1 MSDMMNY
8 IKRELEKERQLTKNA
23 LITAALFYAGYEA
36 GRAIQGVRL
45 YLLTRK
51 QTKLLME
58 QKLALLKAKE
68 AIKVKID
75 RADVLFEELKDITD
89 QSSPEY
95 KIKLQELDA
104 LMTEIENE
112 ETELCNK
119 LGVSKE
125 EFFAGAV

>member
-1 MSDMMNY
+1 MSDIMNY

-23 LITAALFYAGYEA
+23 LLTAAWLYAGYEV

-51 QTKLLME
+51 QTKLME
-58 QKLALLKAKE
+58 QKLALPKAKE

-112 ETELCNK
+112 ETELCDK

-125 EFFAGAV
+125 EFFTGAV

>member
-1 MSDMMNY
+1 MSDIMNY

-23 LITAALFYAGYEA
+23 LLTAAWLYAGYEV

-51 QTKLLME
+51 QTKLME

-112 ETELCNK
+112 ETELCDK

-125 EFFAGAV
+125 EFFTGAV

>member
-8 IKRELEKERQLTKNA
+8 IKHELEKERQLTKNA
-23 LITAALFYAGYEA
+23 LITAAWLYAGYEV

-51 QTKLLME
+51 QTKLME

-75 RADVLFEELKDITD
+75 RADILFEELKDITD

-112 ETELCNK
+112 ETELCDK